1 MNNQLRKIVE
11 QAVSAVD
18 IVTGNEALDDE
29 LAKMYIPD
37 CFSEKFAELIVR
49 ECAKLNKHQ
58 SYELMGVI
66 TDVEEGDGF
75 DDVCLNTVKRVA
87 EHLAKD
93 LKEHFGVEE

>member
-1 MNNQLRKIVE
+1 MNERIK
-11 QAVSAVD
+11 
-18 IVTGNEALDDE
+18 E
-29 LAKMYIPD
+29 LALQAMTYVTHNPKANKLNSGDMFD
-37 CFSEKFAELIVR
+37 EKFAELIVR
-49 ECAKLNKHQ
+49 ECARLNRLQ

-87 EHLAKD
+87 ERLAND

>member
-1 MNNQLRKIVE
+1 MNERIKELIK
-11 QAVSAVD
+11 QATTIEEHKWGVSYD
-18 IVTGNEALDDE
+18 NFD
-29 LAKMYIPD
+29 K
-37 CFSEKFAELIVR
+37 EKFAELIVA
-49 ECAKLNKHQ
+49 ECARLNRLQ

-87 EHLAKD
+87 EHLAND